1 MENYPDIMF
10 AGTLISCVFSC
21 VQIMFRSSGLEILY
35 KSSIWNNT
43 DKIMGREFFRID
55 FDYLQFVFLQSFG
68 IIESTN
74 NDRQKNRNEYDA
86 KEKGCWLSKLINENG
101 TNFLSCVSKENRR
114 KCKTDLQAYLDFC
127 ITKIV
132 YNRTA
137 QFNCKFHSSLFYRFD
152 PLLFYSNGKWINRE
166 KLEIIEARII

>member
-74 NDRQKNRNEYDA
+74 NDRQRIEMNTMRKRKDADYRNWLMKMALIFSAASVKRIKKSAKPILRFTLHHKNRVQ
-86 KEKGCWLSKLINENG
+86 S
-101 TNFLSCVSKENRR
+101 
-114 KCKTDLQAYLDFC
+114 
-127 ITKIV
+127 
-132 YNRTA
+132 
-137 QFNCKFHSSLFYRFD
+137 
-152 PLLFYSNGKWINRE
+152 YSTI
-166 KLEIIEARII
+166 

>member
-74 NDRQKNRNEYDA
+74 NDRQRIEMNTMRKRKDADYRNWLMKMALILSAASVKRIEESAKPILRFTLHHKNRVQSYDT
-86 KEKGCWLSKLINENG
+86 I
-101 TNFLSCVSKENRR
+101 
-114 KCKTDLQAYLDFC
+114 
-127 ITKIV
+127 
-132 YNRTA
+132 
-137 QFNCKFHSSLFYRFD
+137 
-152 PLLFYSNGKWINRE
+152 
-166 KLEIIEARII
+166 